1 MPHLPIAISLAKPV
15 SPCVH
20 DPPRPTLSSVSTS
33 QSRLPCYQL
42 ILARVPLTLTPH
54 TPAHQAQGGPSPGP
68 LSLVCS
74 PRQPGPH
81 RSTGTSLGKTRPQG
95 PGQGLK
101 DRRRTPKVQRARSFP
116 ALGPASPVAHPKR
129 PEKKDC
135 EFFTLRSASTSSA
148 IASACFPELSM
159 TSRSCSAQAGH
170 NRDTTHRP
178 GTPSTQR
185 SSARC
190 IDVIRSLLHHV
201 TRAGQLAGL
210 SHGALPLPPRPLR
223 SRHSAP

>member
-101 DRRRTPKVQRARSFP
+101 DRRRTPKVQRSPLFP
-116 ALGPASPVAHPKR
+116 RLGPSLARCSPEEAGEEGLRVLHLALRLDQQCHCLSLLSGVVHDVAQ
-129 PEKKDC
+129 
-135 EFFTLRSASTSSA
+135 LLGS
-148 IASACFPELSM
+148 
-159 TSRSCSAQAGH
+159 SRSQPRYDSQA
-170 NRDTTHRP
+170 RDTEH
-178 GTPSTQR
+178 
-185 SSARC
+185 SAEF
-190 IDVIRSLLHHV
+190 
-201 TRAGQLAGL
+201 
-210 SHGALPLPPRPLR
+210 RPL
-223 SRHSAP
+223 H